1 MPKPGFEVPS
11 GACDCHAHICGPS
24 SIFPYAAQRVY
35 TPPDALLPD
44 FSAMLCDL
52 GIERAVLV
60 QPSVYGTDNA
70 AMLDAIRAS
79 PFPCRGVAVVPSSI
93 SERELEQLHEG
104 GVRGVRFNLIDVA
117 DRKSSLPISD
127 LRRCADKIKPL
138 GWHLELQIHVDEFPD
153 LDLAFAEF
161 PVDIVLGH
169 FGYPRSSAFEESPG
183 FRALL
188 RLIAKGHCWV
198 KLSGPYRL
206 PVVATANETRRL
218 AQALVGAAPERLV
231 WGTDWPHTNTT
242 APLPDDAEL
251 LELLAIW
258 VPDSEIR
265 RQILVD
271 NPAALYGF

>member
-1 MPKPGFEVPS
+1 MQKPGFDVPS

-24 SIFPYAAQRVY
+24 SIYPYAAERVY
-35 TPPDALLPD
+35 TPPEALLPD
-44 FSAMLCDL
+44 YSAMLRGL

-60 QPSVYGTDNA
+60 QPSIYGTDNA

-79 PFPCRGVAVVPSSI
+79 PFPCRGVAVVPTTI

-117 DRKSSLPISD
+117 DRKSSLPMSD

-153 LDLAFAEF
+153 LDSVFAGF
-161 PVDIVLGH
+161 PVDTVLGH
-169 FGYPRSSAFEESPG
+169 FGYPRSSVSEESPG

-188 RLIAKGHCWV
+188 RSIAKGHCWV
-198 KLSGPYRL
+198 KLSGAYRL
-206 PVVATANETRRL
+206 PVAAIAIETCRL
-218 AQALVGAAPERLV
+218 AKALLGAAPERLL
-231 WGTDWPHTNTT
+231 WGSDWPHTNT
-242 APLPDDAEL
+242 AASLPDDAEL
-251 LELLAIW
+251 LEQLAVW